1 MKHKACW
8 LIGTKN
14 ERAIHRKN
22 LMVCLR
28 ATGSLVLLEF
38 IVHGQ
43 FLVAVV
49 FGVVCRN
56 SENFID
62 PMVLAKAFVE
72 IT

>member
-1 MKHKACW
+1 M
-8 LIGTKN
+8 
-14 ERAIHRKN
+14 
-22 LMVCLR
+22 
-28 ATGSLVLLEF
+28 LEF

-49 FGVVCRN
+49 FDVVCRN

-62 PMVLAKAFVE
+62 LMVLAKAFVE